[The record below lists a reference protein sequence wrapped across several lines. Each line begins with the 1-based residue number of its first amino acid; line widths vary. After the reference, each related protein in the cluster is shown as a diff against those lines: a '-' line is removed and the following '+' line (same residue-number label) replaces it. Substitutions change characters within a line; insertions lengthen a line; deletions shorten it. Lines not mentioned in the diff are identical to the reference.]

1 MDPLW
6 YVVRVVLVALTTAVP
21 PAHLSRV
28 ACQRTAARNNGIVDV
43 LQPGPSLPI
52 HVSEATLPGTEIGS
66 FCLVPL
72 NSSMY
77 LSAHV
82 QQTYPPP
89 SGTDPSVPSVRVE
102 ILNLGNASL
111 AIIVLQKYL
120 DYETTNTEMFDIKVS
135 NTQGYAVASR
145 LTLLVQDENDM
156 KPELEP
162 VTKRLTVLETSP
174 VGTFIY
180 KFKAFDGDAFP
191 PNNTIR
197 FKLALQFAGF
207 AIDSLTGILTTTTR
221 FDFETDLTPLFVSVL
236 AYDGHPSS
244 IPGVLGPNKDIL
256 TEMVHI
262 IDENDEEPTLP
273 RQYEV
278 LMSEAAPIGTP
289 IVQVNA
295 TDPDTG
301 SHLDYSL
308 SMPESIDAFSIDPFS
323 GQITLVK
330 DLDFET
336 IPRKYFLIVKVSD
349 GVHTLLTEVVVGVTN
364 VNDEPPEFTQSVYQP
379 VAITE
384 NYTGIIT
391 VIKAFDTDPVNSP
404 STVNY
409 YLDDDQPY
417 LNHLT
422 VHRDTG
428 IVHLVEPLDLDHLSS
443 STLLVRITAREVAS
457 GLASSAV
464 VMITVLDIND
474 NPPYLYTPGPFYLVE
489 AHEGF
494 HQEIPLIIRDLDDA
508 SLGHGPPFGVE
519 ITHCDCGSAIF
530 QAKTRQADLSLGTQ
544 SLIISTN
551 SRFNQTMRPE
561 YLITILMRDGTIPP
575 MEGLQLLRV
584 FVQARQATA
593 VLRPTSYLSCD
604 KFSCFN
610 GGTCISKLS
619 ASFCECDHEHTGK
632 HCEVWVTDL
641 AHRPTSFA
649 LQVTTGL
656 VVSGLLVLIPYLGYL
671 LVRAA
676 RPRAGMSG
684 TFEGVDLSKERGSLD
699 NHEELKQRTSDD
711 PATPPDA
718 LMTMLMEGKY
728 QSFDDQTIDQAKTYV
743 FSESEGSDG
752 SLSRGELSVPD
763 QVLSTE
769 RVFRIKQTNLRE
781 YSLTEGLP
789 TPRLTELVGTGSDH

>member
-1 MDPLW
+1 M
-6 YVVRVVLVALTTAVP
+6 VRVWLVLIVVFVALTTALPPGQLPRVVCP
-21 PAHLSRV
+21 PAV
-28 ACQRTAARNNGIVDV
+28 ARDKGVVDV
-43 LQPGPSLPI
+43 LQPSPSLPI
-52 HVSEATLPGTEIGS
+52 HISEATWPGTEIGS
-66 FCLVPL
+66 FCLMPL

-89 SGTDPSVPSVRVE
+89 SGADPSVPTIRVE
-102 ILNLGNASL
+102 ILNLGNISL
-111 AIIVLQKYL
+111 ALIVLQKYL

-162 VTKRLTVLETSP
+162 VTGRLTVLETSP
-174 VGTFIY
+174 VGTQIY
-180 KFKAFDGDAFP
+180 RFKAFDGDAFP

-197 FKLALQFAGF
+197 FKLAAQFAGF

-244 IPGVLGPNKDIL
+244 IPGVIGPNLDVL

-273 RQYEV
+273 QQYEV
-278 LMSEAAPIGTP
+278 LLSETAPIGTP

-330 DLDFET
+330 KLDFET
-336 IPRKYFLIVKVSD
+336 IPRKYFLIVLVSD
-349 GVHTLLTEVVVGVTN
+349 GIHSQLTEVVVAVTN

-379 VAITE
+379 MAITE
-384 NYTGIIT
+384 NYTGIVT
-391 VIKAFDTDPVNSP
+391 VIKAFDTDPVDTP

-417 LNHLT
+417 QNHLT

-443 STLLVRITAREVAS
+443 DTLLVRINAREVAS
-457 GLASSAV
+457 GKASSAL
-464 VMITVLDIND
+464 VMIRILDIND

-494 HQEIPLIIRDLDDA
+494 QQEIPLVIRDLDDA
-508 SLGHGPPFGVE
+508 SLGHGPPFVVE

-530 QAKTRQADLSLGTQ
+530 HAKTRQADLTLGTQ
-544 SLIISTN
+544 SLIISTK

-561 YLITILMRDGTIPP
+561 YLITILMRDGTVPP
-575 MEGLQLLRV
+575 MEGLHLLRV

-593 VLRPTSYLSCD
+593 VRRPTSYLSCD
-604 KFSCFN
+604 KFACFN
-610 GGTCISKLS
+610 GGTCISKPS
-619 ASFCECDHEHTGK
+619 ASFCVCSMEYTGK
-632 HCEVWVTDL
+632 HCELLMADL
-641 AHRPTSFA
+641 VHHPASYA
-649 LQVTTGL
+649 LRVGFGI
-656 VVSGLLVLIPYLGYL
+656 VVSGLLVLLPYLGYL
-671 LVRAA
+671 LIRTIC
-676 RPRAGMSG
+676 PRAGTVVALG
-684 TFEGVDLSKERGSLD
+684 GAYLDQEGGS
-699 NHEELKQRTSDD
+699 SDD
-711 PATPPDA
+711 EERKQDEGTSVDPAPSEA

-728 QSFDDQTIDQAKTYV
+728 QSFDDQTIDQAKMYV
-743 FSESEGSDG
+743 FGESEGSHG
-752 SLSRGELSVPD
+752 PLSMGELPIPD
-763 QVLSTE
+763 QVLGTE

-781 YSLTEGLP
+781 YRLTEGLS
-789 TPRLTELVGTGSDH
+789 TPRLTELVGTSSDH